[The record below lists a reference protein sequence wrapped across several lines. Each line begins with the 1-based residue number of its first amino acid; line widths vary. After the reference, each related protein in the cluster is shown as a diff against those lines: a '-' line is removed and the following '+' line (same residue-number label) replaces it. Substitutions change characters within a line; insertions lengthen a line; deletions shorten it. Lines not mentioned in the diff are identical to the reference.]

1 MAKYPK
7 RQKVKRYRRSFLQP
21 RDAGEKGHWHRGA
34 GPRGAGRCMGGRAA
48 CAGLGDPYV
57 VHRRAQPGSFR
68 LLPGGRERFVRSREH
83 GVVRGGGTGS
93 FFGGPAGGGDPA
105 VDGTA
110 IVEGA
115 WAEADLTTLTDDA
128 AIRAAAQQLAA
139 QGAKYAVVTLKDAA
153 GAVYYASQV
162 PAAAASPAGV
172 TVDPAKV
179 ASIFKDEGP
188 DPGGEACR
196 LPGPRRCPR
205 GSRHGHPV

>member
-7 RQKVKRYRRSFLQP
+7 RQKVKRYRRSF
-21 RDAGEKGHWHRGA
+21 
-34 GPRGAGRCMGGRAA
+34 
-48 CAGLGDPYV
+48 Y
-57 VHRRAQPGSFR
+57 
-68 LLPGGRERFVRSREH
+68 SREMRVKKGIGIAVLVLVVLAAAWVAAPH
-83 GVVRGGGTGS
+83 VLDWATHTWYTVVRNRDLS
-93 FFGGPAGGGDPA
+93 ASSPAGGSASSEAESTASFVAEEPAASSEAQPEVVTPA

-153 GAVYYASQV
+153 GARRSGQ
-162 PAAAASPAGV
+162 PCRRDGGPGQGGLHLQGR
-172 TVDPAKV
+172 
-179 ASIFKDEGP
+179 GP